1 MAGERGEPGGWTSA
15 GLRPVS
21 LEARGQGPLSLV
33 LARDVRLTLA
43 GVSIVVKPFYLHPL
57 PVVGGGVP
65 ITRH

>member
-1 MAGERGEPGGWTSA
+1 M
-15 GLRPVS
+15 S

-43 GVSIVVKPFYLHPL
+43 GVSIVVKPYYLHPL
-57 PVVGGGVP
+57 PVVGGGAP